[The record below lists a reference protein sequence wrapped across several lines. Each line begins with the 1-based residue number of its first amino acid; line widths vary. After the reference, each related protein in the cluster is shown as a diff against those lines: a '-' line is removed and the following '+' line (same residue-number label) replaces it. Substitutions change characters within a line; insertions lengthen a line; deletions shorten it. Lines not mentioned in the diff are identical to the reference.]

1 MKTLKEI
8 NIGSRVFFSKF
19 PDFESKDKDVVLVMD
34 HLVGGKTCL
43 NAKIKG
49 NDLFLYKRMPK
60 QEWIDSTLSS
70 GVPMKAGKFLVPEFC
85 EYIGFTVED
94 LDKLEEMFYSI
105 DDKHKYETIIYESY
119 KENNGF
125 FLTDEQLEL
134 AYAEYKRS
142 RGL

>member
-19 PDFESKDKDVVLVMD
+19 NDFITKDKDVILVMD
-34 HLVGGKTCL
+34 YLVGGKTCL

-49 NDLFLYKRMPK
+49 SDLFLYKHMSK
-60 QEWIDSTLSS
+60 QEWIDSTLAS

-85 EYIGFTVED
+85 EYIGFTIED
-94 LDKLEEMFYSI
+94 LDKLKEMFYSI
-105 DDKHKYETIIYESY
+105 DDVHKYETIIYESY
-119 KENNGF
+119 KENNSF
-125 FLTDEQLEL
+125 FLTDKQLEQ